1 MNRLLLF
8 LSLLTLLHLPVVQ
21 AAGQEPRRWGVSY
34 GLRSAQI
41 IHPNPSANRV
51 ADVLPLLYYDND
63 GWLFLDG
70 LVGGIRVYTTD
81 TWQISA
87 IASYRFFDLPADR
100 QNEFRGNALDLGPRF
115 QFRLSPDSELDLEFL
130 NDQDGRYHASL
141 VGRYRSQH
149 RRWSAEPWAK
159 LRWKDA
165 AFNNFYYGLGI
176 EEPGSGFDATIGADA
191 RYQVT
196 RNFYVFGSASLLF
209 LDQNT
214 ADIQTINSRTQTVL
228 YLGVGLFNDQRQPR
242 TPRLKAKPYVRLA
255 YGWAT
260 PSSLGEIL
268 IFDAE
273 SDPYDNRMASVFY
286 GHPLADTLLG
296 APVQVYLTPGLIYH
310 FKSGVQVS
318 FPEYVLAVKGF
329 YTFDWPLRV
338 RLGLGSGLSYS
349 THITYNEQQEMDR
362 NNYVPSRYMAYLD
375 VSADLNLGD
384 LFHAA
389 SMDDLWLGIG
399 IQHRSGIYET
409 SSAFGRIKGG
419 SNYIGA
425 YLQYHW

>member
-1 MNRLLLF
+1 M
-8 LSLLTLLHLPVVQ
+8 
-21 AAGQEPRRWGVSY
+21 SY
-34 GLRSAQI
+34 GLRTAQVI
-41 IHPNPSANRV
+41 YPNPSANSV
-51 ADVLPLLYYDND
+51 EDVLPLMYYDDD

-70 LVGGIRVYTTD
+70 LTGGIRLYNSD
-81 TWQISA
+81 QWQISA
-87 IASYRFFDLPADR
+87 IASYRFFDVPADI
-100 QNEFRGNALDLGPRF
+100 QNEFRGNALDLGPQLKYR
-115 QFRLSPDSELDLEFL
+115 PGPATDLDFEIL
-130 NDQDGRYHASL
+130 NDQDGRYQANL
-141 VGRYRSQH
+141 IGRYRWQQK
-149 RRWSAEPWAK
+149 RWSLEPWAK

-165 AFNNFYYGLGI
+165 SFNNFYYGHGV
-176 EEPGSGFDATIGADA
+176 EQPGSGFDVTLGSDM

-196 RNFYVFGSASLLF
+196 RNFYVFGSASVLF

-214 ADIQTINSRTQTVL
+214 ASINTINSQTQTVL
-228 YLGVGLFNDQRQPR
+228 YLGLGLFNDDGKPRQ
-242 TPRLKAKPYVRLA
+242 TRLKARPYVRLA

-273 SDPYDNRMASVFY
+273 PDPYDNRMASVFY
-286 GHPLADTLLG
+286 GHPLSDTLLG
-296 APVQVYLTPGLIYH
+296 APIEVYITPGLIYH
-310 FKSGVQVS
+310 FKSDVQVS
-318 FPEYVLAVKGF
+318 FPEYVLAVKGY
-329 YTFDWPLRV
+329 YTFKWPLRV

-349 THITYNEQQEMDR
+349 THITYIEQQEMDR

-384 LFHAA
+384 LFRAE
-389 SMDDLWLGIG
+389 SMHEWWLGVG

-419 SNYIGA
+419 SNYIST